1 MEKSYILKGDP
12 KEVDKVIRENRIRA
26 NRGVISFTP
35 VGPDKADVS
44 DKIAETAQEIAEA
57 KEAAEKSTKAFAELA
72 VQLVNIA
79 VEHGAELPED
89 MRMQLAELGISVP
102 EEGETD
108 NNSGENIPV
117 NGNIDGENIPLQPEE
132 VEIENATENPEQ
144 MDDKNVELED
154 MKEVDLDADEKNVA
168 DDTKDVQADDT
179 KETKTAKKV
188 TSKRTKKSE

>member
-1 MEKSYILKGDP
+1 MEKAYILKGDP

-35 VGPDKADVS
+35 VEPDKADVS
-44 DKIAETAQEIAEA
+44 DKIAETTQEIAEA

-89 MRMQLAELGISVP
+89 MRMQLAELGVSVP
-102 EEGETD
+102 EDGETD

-117 NGNIDGENIPLQPEE
+117 NGNIDGDIIPKQPEDA
-132 VEIENATENPEQ
+132 VNENVTENPEQ
-144 MDDKNVELED
+144 MDDKTPDVDDL
-154 MKEVDLDADEKNVA
+154 KEVDLD
-168 DDTKDVQADDT
+168 DDKTPDVDDSKDVPAADV
-179 KETKTAKKV
+179 KEAEATAK
-188 TSKRTKKSE
+188 TKRTKK